1 MGKIKQTLSKYPL
14 LRIFLKSMCISFIV
28 IIACIGVFALSTSI
42 FFKKV
47 SVSTTAVVAEK
58 SQSVEEEV
66 EEEILKEPATIKK
79 NIVVFGVDQGEA
91 RTDTILLVHFDS
103 TTSRINVMSIP
114 RDTKVT
120 WTQAQQDLAVQLG
133 RSYSYTSKIT
143 DMSSLGGI
151 DNLRQFTISTI
162 EDMLKIKVDNY
173 VVVNTSMLRE
183 VVDKIGGVEV
193 DVPRVMQYTDKSQGL
208 YIDLQPGLQLLNGQ
222 QAEGLLR
229 WRHDIH
235 YNEQYAQG
243 DLGRIETQHLFIEAF
258 AKKVLSIRS
267 IPQITGL
274 ISSVYKNIK
283 TDITLTE
290 ALSYVAYLK
299 DLSVDKMTFKTLP
312 GESAREDG
320 LWYFFP
326 DEIETSQYIDMI
338 FTE

>member
-1 MGKIKQTLSKYPL
+1 MGKIKQALSKYPL
-14 LRIFLKSMCISFIV
+14 LRIFLKSMFISFIV
-28 IIACIGVFALSTSI
+28 IIACGGIFALSTSI
-42 FFKKV
+42 FFKKINV
-47 SVSTTAVVAEK
+47 SSTVEVVETPK
-58 SQSVEEEV
+58 SEDEQLAEEV
-66 EEEILKEPATIKK
+66 LKDPGTIKK
-79 NIVVFGVDQGEA
+79 NIVIFGVDQGEA

-103 TTSRINVMSIP
+103 TTSRVNVMSIP

-120 WTQAQQDLAVQLG
+120 WTEAQQDLAVQLG
-133 RSYSYTSKIT
+133 RSYSYYSKIT

-151 DNLRQFTISTI
+151 ENLRQFTISAI

-173 VVVNTSMLRE
+173 VIVNTSMLRE

-208 YIDLQPGLQLLNGQ
+208 YIDLQPGLQVLNGQ

-229 WRHDIH
+229 WRHDNY

-274 ISSVYKNIK
+274 ISSVYNNIK
-283 TDITLTE
+283 TDISLTE
-290 ALSYVAYLK
+290 AFSYAAYLK
-299 DLSVDKMTFKTLP
+299 DLSVDNMTFKTLP

-338 FTE
+338 FAE